1 VDDSQAYLIE
11 TEGNVNH
18 SFPPDRSASLVIET
32 EEYKEPVKKQ
42 AKCNCTPYVLMI
54 ALSVH
59 ACFEGIALGLCPD
72 FRSALSIMIAILIH
86 KGAAGSALGISLV
99 KTFPN
104 DFGTVRKLIFIF
116 AFATPLGIMIGILAS
131 DAGPLADVIMSSL
144 AAGTFVYIACT
155 EIVVSEFSTG
165 GYRLA
170 KLIAFIIG
178 ACIISSLSFIPGS

>member
-1 VDDSQAYLIE
+1 
-11 TEGNVNH
+11 
-18 SFPPDRSASLVIET
+18 
-32 EEYKEPVKKQ
+32 
-42 AKCNCTPYVLMI
+42 MI